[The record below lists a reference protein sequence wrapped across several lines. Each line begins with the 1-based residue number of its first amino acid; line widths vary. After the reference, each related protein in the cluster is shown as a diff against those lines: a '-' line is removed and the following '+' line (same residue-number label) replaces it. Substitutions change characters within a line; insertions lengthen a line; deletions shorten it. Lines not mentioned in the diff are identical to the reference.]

1 MAPLSDFEKQRQA
14 NIKRNKDLLRQLELD
29 SLTDSISRDAKN
41 AIEASKP
48 PRKKTKTQASQR
60 KPKGE
65 QVPERR
71 SRRLRGVNLDD
82 KESKEYQEQLKKEEE
97 ARQRR
102 QELQELRQ
110 TRLYG
115 DFKLI
120 DLVTDKLGALKNE
133 DKVIKKES
141 VKREEDESPV
151 KEEDEEEISN
161 DDEVLQLLKQLG
173 DKFSAGDFYEIIK
186 KKSIDYNDKV
196 LASKRKEFDNLKV
209 FERFDP
215 LDIRIT
221 QERISSIN
229 FHPSKTDR
237 VITAGDKAG
246 HVGIWA
252 VDAKSNN
259 EDEPVIT
266 TLKPHGKTV
275 SRIISRGPTQ
285 ILSSSYDGS
294 VRLMDLNKLNSND
307 LINVSHP
314 YDLSLS
320 DVAVS
325 DINICKDDA
334 NLLYLTTL
342 SGNFYQHDLRVPF
355 KQIEPKSFLR
365 LHDKKIGS
373 FSINPNSCHQI
384 ATASL
389 DRTLKIWDL
398 RNVGKSTF
406 SELDLDEPSPHPYGS
421 YASRLSISCVDWNSD
436 NRLVCNGY
444 DDTINLFDFSG
455 QDGSDKI
462 ITEWSDTYQPG
473 IKSEDESLEEIPEN
487 FKPFTRIKH
496 NCQTGRWVT
505 ILKSKWQESPID
517 GVQKFAIANMNRGI
531 DIYDQKG
538 QILAHLSDAEKVGA
552 VPAVVGMHPTQNWV
566 VGGSASGKLYLFE

>member
-97 ARQRR
+97 ARQRK

-141 VKREEDESPV
+141 VKLEEDESPV

-259 EDEPVIT
+259 EYEPVIT
-266 TLKPHGKTV
+266 TLKPHGKT
-275 SRIISRGPTQ
+275 
-285 ILSSSYDGS
+285 
-294 VRLMDLNKLNSND
+294 
-307 LINVSHP
+307 
-314 YDLSLS
+314 
-320 DVAVS
+320 
-325 DINICKDDA
+325 
-334 NLLYLTTL
+334 
-342 SGNFYQHDLRVPF
+342 
-355 KQIEPKSFLR
+355 
-365 LHDKKIGS
+365 
-373 FSINPNSCHQI
+373 
-384 ATASL
+384 
-389 DRTLKIWDL
+389 
-398 RNVGKSTF
+398 
-406 SELDLDEPSPHPYGS
+406 
-421 YASRLSISCVDWNSD
+421 
-436 NRLVCNGY
+436 
-444 DDTINLFDFSG
+444 
-455 QDGSDKI
+455 
-462 ITEWSDTYQPG
+462 
-473 IKSEDESLEEIPEN
+473 
-487 FKPFTRIKH
+487 
-496 NCQTGRWVT
+496 
-505 ILKSKWQESPID
+505 
-517 GVQKFAIANMNRGI
+517 FA
-531 DIYDQKG
+531 
-538 QILAHLSDAEKVGA
+538 
-552 VPAVVGMHPTQNWV
+552 
-566 VGGSASGKLYLFE
+566 